1 MTIGPLQLVAIG
13 FDEDKYYR
21 DIVQELG
28 DIRRSG
34 IIRLFDALY
43 IIKHLDGTIE
53 AKETSELGEEEK
65 REYGTVIRGLLDL
78 ATTKGLEN
86 VGQSD
91 LQHALEMSGN
101 DFGLSDSEVG
111 EIADQIPVGTSALIV
126 LFEHKWAV
134 HLKESIGKAGGRLLA
149 QGLIQPETLKV
160 VSSELTAVMRA
171 VEKVEATAFIE
182 AAEAVATS
190 EAIKAEAA
198 LEALDALLA
207 AELIE
212 EAARQEA
219 LETLHAARLIEA
231 AAITEAAIVVA
242 EAEAIE
248 DEAIAEAEMV
258 VAVAEAVEEDAIIE
272 AGMVVAA
279 AEAVEEEAILE
290 AAVVVSAA
298 EQAEADAIARALQA
312 MIAADIIEEDA
323 ADRAI
328 NAIVNA
334 QIIEIAAAEKAA
346 QAYLSV
352 LD

>member
-13 FDEDKYYR
+13 FNEDKYYR
-21 DIVQELG
+21 EIVRELG

-43 IIKHLDGTIE
+43 IMKHPDGTIE
-53 AKETSELGEEEK
+53 AKESSELGEEEK
-65 REYGTVIRGLLDL
+65 REYGGVIRGLLDL
-78 ATTKGLEN
+78 AATKGLEN
-86 VGQSD
+86 VSADD
-91 LQHALEMSGN
+91 LEHTLEISGN
-101 DFGLSDSEVG
+101 DFGLSDTEVR
-111 EIADQIPVGTSALIV
+111 EIADQIPAGSSALIV

-134 HLKESIGKAGGRLLA
+134 HLKESIGKAGGHLLA

-160 VSSELTAVMRA
+160 VSTELTAVMRA
-171 VEKVEATAFIE
+171 VEKVEAAAIVE
-182 AAEAVATS
+182 AAEAIATS
-190 EAIKAEAA
+190 EAIKARAA
-198 LEALDALLA
+198 MEALDALFA

-219 LETLHAARLIEA
+219 LQVLHTARLIEVA
-231 AAITEAAIVVA
+231 ALTEAAMVVA

-258 VAVAEAVEEDAIIE
+258 VAAVEAIE
-272 AGMVVAA
+272 V
-279 AEAVEEEAILE
+279 EAIME

-298 EQAEADAIARALQA
+298 QQAEADAIARALQA
-312 MIAADIIEEDA
+312 MIAADIIEENA
-323 ADRAI
+323 AERAI

-346 QAYLSV
+346 QVYLSSI
-352 LD
+352 D

>member
-21 DIVQELG
+21 EIVQELG

-43 IIKHLDGTIE
+43 IIKHPDGTME
-53 AKETSELGEEEK
+53 AKESSELGDEEK
-65 REYGTVIRGLLDL
+65 REYGGVIRGLLDL
-78 ATTKGLEN
+78 AATKGLEN
-86 VGQSD
+86 VSAGD
-91 LQHALEMSGN
+91 LEHTLEISGN
-101 DFGLSDSEVG
+101 DFGLSEEEVG
-111 EIADQIPVGTSALIV
+111 EIADKIPAGSSALIV

-134 HLKESIGKAGGRLLA
+134 HLKESIGKVGGHLIA

-160 VSSELTAVMRA
+160 LSTELTAVMRA
-171 VEKVEATAFIE
+171 VEKVEATAIME
-182 AAEAVATS
+182 AAEAIATS

-198 LEALDALLA
+198 MEALDALFA

-231 AAITEAAIVVA
+231 AALTEAAIVVA

-258 VAVAEAVEEDAIIE
+258 VAVTQAVEAEAI
-272 AGMVVAA
+272 M
-279 AEAVEEEAILE
+279 E
-290 AAVVVSAA
+290 AAVVISAA
-298 EQAEADAIARALQA
+298 DQAEADAIARALQA

-323 ADRAI
+323 ANRAI
-328 NAIVNA
+328 AAIVSA
-334 QIIEIAAAEKAA
+334 EIIEIAAAEKAA
-346 QAYLSV
+346 QAYLSAD
-352 LD
+352 LG

>member
-21 DIVQELG
+21 DIIKELG

-43 IIKHLDGTIE
+43 VIKHPDGAIE

-65 REYGTVIRGLLDL
+65 REYGSVIRGLLDL
-78 ATTKGLEN
+78 AAAKGLEN
-86 VGQSD
+86 VSQSD
-91 LQHALEMSGN
+91 LEHALEMSGK
-101 DFGLSDSEVG
+101 DFGLSDAEVG
-111 EIADQIPVGTSALIV
+111 EIADRIPAGSSALIV

-134 HLKESIGKAGGRLLA
+134 HLKESIGKSGGYLIA

-171 VEKVEATAFIE
+171 VEKVEATAFTE
-182 AAEAVATS
+182 AAQAVALS
-190 EAIKAEAA
+190 EEIKAEAA
-198 LEALDALLA
+198 LQALGALME

-219 LETLHAARLIEA
+219 LEVLHAAELIEA

-242 EAEAIE
+242 ETEAIE

-258 VAVAEAVEEDAIIE
+258 VAVAEAVEE
-272 AGMVVAA
+272 
-279 AEAVEEEAILE
+279 EAIME
-290 AAVVVSAA
+290 AAVVVSVA

-312 MIAADIIEEDA
+312 MVAADIIEEDA
-323 ADRAI
+323 IDRAI
-328 NAIVNA
+328 TAIVNA
-334 QIIEIAAAEKAA
+334 QIVEIAAAK
-346 QAYLSV
+346 QATQVYLSA
-352 LD
+352 

>member
-21 DIVQELG
+21 EIIQELG
-28 DIRRSG
+28 EIRRSG

-43 IIKHLDGTIE
+43 LMKHPDGSLE

-65 REYGTVIRGLLDL
+65 REYGRVIRGLFDL
-78 ATTKGLEN
+78 AATKGLEN
-86 VGQSD
+86 VSGGD
-91 LQHALEMSGN
+91 LEHALEISGK
-101 DFGLSDSEVG
+101 DFGLSDDEVG
-111 EIADQIPVGTSALIV
+111 EIADQIPAGSSALII

-134 HLKESIGKAGGRLLA
+134 HLKESISKAGGRLLA

-171 VEKVEATAFIE
+171 VEKVEAAAIVE
-182 AAEAVATS
+182 AAEAIATS
-190 EAIKAEAA
+190 EAIKAQAA
-198 LEALDALLA
+198 LEALDALFA

-219 LETLHAARLIEA
+219 LQALRAARLIEA
-231 AAITEAAIVVA
+231 AAV
-242 EAEAIE
+242 
-248 DEAIAEAEMV
+248 AEAEMV
-258 VAVAEAVEEDAIIE
+258 VAVAEAVER
-272 AGMVVAA
+272 
-279 AEAVEEEAILE
+279 EAIME
-290 AAVVVSAA
+290 AAVVISAA

-323 ADRAI
+323 AQRAI

-334 QIIEIAAAEKAA
+334 QIIEMAAAEKAA
-346 QAYLSV
+346 HVYLSPV
-352 LD
+352 D